1 MLARIS
7 VVALNTY
14 REAVRARV
22 LHGLFALALA
32 TAGYCLVVGA
42 FALNSSLRVVS
53 DLGAASISIY
63 GIVVAVVLGATS
75 LYRELELKTIFPILA
90 RPIRRSEYLVGK
102 YLGTVLTLAVFIAAN
117 SGVLLLA
124 LGVEAGR
131 PVAVPLSVAL
141 LATLVAGV
149 LAFRSARVRTYLPI
163 PWAFLILLAGA
174 YLAGGAPDDRR
185 VVLGSALLT
194 LSEVALVTAIATLFS
209 SFSSPFLSAVFTFG
223 LFVVGRSADTL
234 ARLPVRIFGPLLTST
249 GALAGQARAQ
259 SDVVR
264 ATASAL
270 DRRGLGRVSR
280 QLPGHGSAAFAVVVG
295 AVAGLCEYP
304 VSASRFSMTGERQL
318 PAATFAARILD
329 RADFCGVQRARDPG
343 GGVGAGRPVTPRSI
357 AASSLRPSITRGA
370 GRRCTRPALRT

>member
-22 LHGLFALALA
+22 LHGLFALAIA

-63 GIVVAVVLGATS
+63 GVVVAVVLGATS
-75 LYRELELKTIFPILA
+75 LFRELELKTIFPILA
-90 RPIRRSEYLVGK
+90 RPIRRSEYLLGK

-124 LGVEAGR
+124 LGAQAGR
-131 PVAVPLSVAL
+131 PVALPMSIAVA
-141 LATLVAGV
+141 ATLVAIA
-149 LAFRSARVRTYLPI
+149 LAFRFARARTYLPI
-163 PWAFLILLAGA
+163 PWAALVLLAGA

-209 SFSSPFLSAVFTFG
+209 SFSSPFLSAIFTFG

-234 ARLPVRIFGPLLTST
+234 ARLPARIFGESLASAGALLAKLVPNLMLYVPPRPLLTGEAS
-249 GALAGQARAQ
+249 GPSLVSYLGMAVLHSVAWSVLLLAC
-259 SDVVR
+259 
-264 ATASAL
+264 ASL
-270 DRRGLGRVSR
+270 LFRRR
-280 QLPGHGSAAFAVVVG
+280 
-295 AVAGLCEYP
+295 
-304 VSASRFSMTGERQL
+304 
-318 PAATFAARILD
+318 
-329 RADFCGVQRARDPG
+329 DF
-343 GGVGAGRPVTPRSI
+343 
-357 AASSLRPSITRGA
+357 L
-370 GRRCTRPALRT
+370 

>member
-22 LHGLFALALA
+22 LHGLFALAIA

-63 GIVVAVVLGATS
+63 GVVVAVVLGATS

-90 RPIRRSEYLVGK
+90 RPIRRSEYLLGK

-124 LGVEAGR
+124 LGAQAGR
-131 PVAVPLSVAL
+131 PVALPMSIAVA
-141 LATLVAGV
+141 ATLVAIA
-149 LAFRSARVRTYLPI
+149 LAFRFARARTYLPI
-163 PWAFLILLAGA
+163 PWAALVLLAGA

-209 SFSSPFLSAVFTFG
+209 SFSSPFLSAIFTFG

-234 ARLPVRIFGPLLTST
+234 ARLPARIFGESLASAGALLAKLVPNLMLYVPPRPLLTGEAS
-249 GALAGQARAQ
+249 GPSLVSYLGMAVLHSVAWSVLLLAC
-259 SDVVR
+259 
-264 ATASAL
+264 ASL
-270 DRRGLGRVSR
+270 LFRRR
-280 QLPGHGSAAFAVVVG
+280 
-295 AVAGLCEYP
+295 
-304 VSASRFSMTGERQL
+304 
-318 PAATFAARILD
+318 
-329 RADFCGVQRARDPG
+329 DF
-343 GGVGAGRPVTPRSI
+343 
-357 AASSLRPSITRGA
+357 L
-370 GRRCTRPALRT
+370 

>member
-22 LHGLFALALA
+22 LHGLFALAIA
-32 TAGYCLVVGA
+32 TAGYSLVVGA

-63 GIVVAVVLGATS
+63 GVVVAVVLGATS

-131 PVAVPLSVAL
+131 PLSAPLGIAILV
-141 LATLVAGV
+141 TLSAGA
-149 LAFRSARVRTYLPI
+149 LAFRLPRARTYLPI
-163 PWAFLILLAGA
+163 PWAFLILIAGA
-174 YLAGGAPDDRR
+174 YFAAGAVDDRR

-194 LSEVALVTAIATLFS
+194 LAEVALVTAIATLFS

-234 ARLPVRIFGPLLTST
+234 ARLPARIFGPGLASLGGLLAKLVPNLMLYVPPRPLLTGEAS
-249 GALAGQARAQ
+249 GLSLGNYLGMAVLHSLAWSVLLLAC
-259 SDVVR
+259 
-264 ATASAL
+264 ASIL
-270 DRRGLGRVSR
+270 FRRR
-280 QLPGHGSAAFAVVVG
+280 
-295 AVAGLCEYP
+295 
-304 VSASRFSMTGERQL
+304 
-318 PAATFAARILD
+318 
-329 RADFCGVQRARDPG
+329 DF
-343 GGVGAGRPVTPRSI
+343 
-357 AASSLRPSITRGA
+357 L
-370 GRRCTRPALRT
+370 

>member
-22 LHGLFALALA
+22 LHGLFALAIA
-32 TAGYCLVVGA
+32 TAGYALIVGA
-42 FALNSSLRVVS
+42 FALNASLRVIS

-131 PVAVPLSVAL
+131 PVALPLGIAL
-141 LATLVAGV
+141 GATLVAGV
-149 LAFRSARVRTYLPI
+149 LAFRLARVRSYLPI

-194 LSEVALVTAIATLFS
+194 LAEVALVTAIATLFS

-223 LFVVGRSADTL
+223 LFAVGRSADTL
-234 ARLPVRIFGPLLTST
+234 ARLPARIFGPFLTSMGGLLAKLVPNLMLYVPPRPLLTGESS
-249 GALAGQARAQ
+249 GQPLGSYLAMAALHSLAWSVLLLAC
-259 SDVVR
+259 
-264 ATASAL
+264 ASIL
-270 DRRGLGRVSR
+270 FRRR
-280 QLPGHGSAAFAVVVG
+280 
-295 AVAGLCEYP
+295 
-304 VSASRFSMTGERQL
+304 
-318 PAATFAARILD
+318 
-329 RADFCGVQRARDPG
+329 DF
-343 GGVGAGRPVTPRSI
+343 
-357 AASSLRPSITRGA
+357 L
-370 GRRCTRPALRT
+370 